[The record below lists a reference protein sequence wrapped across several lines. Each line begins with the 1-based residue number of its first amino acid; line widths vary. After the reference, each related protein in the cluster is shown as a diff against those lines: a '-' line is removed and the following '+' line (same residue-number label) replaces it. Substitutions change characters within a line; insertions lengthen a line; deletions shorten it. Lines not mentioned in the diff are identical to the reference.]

1 MAAIA
6 ISFVAF
12 ALALVGILLGSVI
25 QRLLPEGHLSSDSKE
40 VVKLSMGVVAT
51 LAALVL
57 GLLVASAKSTY
68 DARESEVNQIT
79 AYVILVDNLLAKYG
93 DEAQTARA
101 ALRQAVPAIVDRIWR
116 EGQSAPL
123 QSTPFKASA
132 EGEAFYQ
139 RVQELQPSNDTQ
151 RGLKER
157 VVQVTTDLAQARF
170 LLFSHLGSSIPV
182 PFLAVLLLWMV
193 ILFAGFSLM
202 APANATTVA
211 SLVICALSV
220 SGAIF
225 LILELDQPFGGM
237 MVIPS
242 EPLRNALP
250 ALSPSSSV

>member
-25 QRLLPEGHLSSDSKE
+25 QRMLPEGHLSSDSKE

-68 DARESEVNQIT
+68 DARESEINQIT
-79 AYVILVDNLLAKYG
+79 AYVILLDNLLAKYG
-93 DEAQTARA
+93 DEAQAARA
-101 ALRQAVPAIVDRIWR
+101 SLRQAIPPVVDKIWR
-116 EGQSAPL
+116 EAQSVPL
-123 QSTPFKASA
+123 HSAPFKAAA
-132 EGEAFYQ
+132 EGEAVYQ
-139 RVQELQPSNDTQ
+139 RIQELQPTNDIQ
-151 RGLKER
+151 RGLQAR
-157 VVQVTTDLAQARF
+157 IIQVTNDLMQARF

-182 PFLAVLLLWMV
+182 PFLAVLLLWMI

-202 APANATTVA
+202 APANATTFT

-250 ALSPSSSV
+250 ALSP